1 MHVCHTRYV
10 CMYVCMHACMYAC
23 MYVYECVCVCR
34 GPKMV
39 KSHTLSV
46 YAKNI
51 LVSSCFQCLKLR
63 LKKKKLE
70 WRYLGFLS
78 ALAARFELLCFG
90 LGVRPKDS
98 EIWSSGGKQ
107 QLLDAFER
115 FWVDFFRSC
124 RCCLLGAAC
133 VLSSITLSSSYPDQ
147 Q

>member
-10 CMYVCMHACMYAC
+10 CMYACMHVCMHACMY
-23 MYVYECVCVCR
+23 MSVCVCVEVPR
-34 GPKMV
+34 WLNHIHSPFMQKI
-39 KSHTLSV
+39 SLFHL
-46 YAKNI
+46 AFN
-51 LVSSCFQCLKLR
+51 VSSWDFL
-63 LKKKKLE
+63 KKKLE